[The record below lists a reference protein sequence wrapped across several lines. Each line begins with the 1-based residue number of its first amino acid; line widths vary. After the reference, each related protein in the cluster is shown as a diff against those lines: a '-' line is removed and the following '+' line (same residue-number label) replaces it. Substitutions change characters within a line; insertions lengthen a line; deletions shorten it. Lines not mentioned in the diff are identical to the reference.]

1 MDRRYPP
8 EEDASDPDM
17 TDIVHLEAELLGEPV
32 GESDQTLFDTALRAR
47 LVMLRDDWN
56 EPLVVPGQVYS
67 EARDHNPDA
76 EAHTAIELAD
86 VVHRYLEKRG
96 LDTFKELLNREPEL
110 LRQYRN
116 AKQAQ
121 QEFN

>member
-1 MDRRYPP
+1 MAELVR
-8 EEDASDPDM
+8 
-17 TDIVHLEAELLGEPV
+17 LEADLLGEPV
-32 GESDQTLFDTALRAR
+32 GESDQTLFDTALRAH

-76 EAHTAIELAD
+76 EAHTAIEFAD
-86 VVHRYLEKRG
+86 AVHRYLEKRG

-110 LRQYRN
+110 LSQYRDV
-116 AKQAQ
+116 KQAQ
-121 QEFN
+121 QESN